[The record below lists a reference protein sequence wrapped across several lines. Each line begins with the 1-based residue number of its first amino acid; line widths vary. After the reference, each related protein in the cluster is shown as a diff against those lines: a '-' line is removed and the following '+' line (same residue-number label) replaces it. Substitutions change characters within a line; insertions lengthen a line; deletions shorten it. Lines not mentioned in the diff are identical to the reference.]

1 MSHFQAYKCEVNN
14 VEFVKKALT
23 EMGLGY
29 KENTTIIDYYK
40 QSRNVVLAVVDTNGK
55 LQPIGFQENAVDGKT
70 KLECVADWF
79 MTGFSE
85 KQFTNQVAQLH
96 DKYMV
101 IDMCESNGFSVDFE
115 SITHSDAGE
124 LELVASTW
132 S

>member
-14 VEFVKKALT
+14 VEFLKKALL
-23 EMGLGY
+23 EMGLGF
-29 KENTTIIDYYK
+29 KENTTVTDYYK
-40 QSRNVVLAVVDTNGK
+40 QTRNVRLAVLNKQGK
-55 LQPIGFQENAVDGKT
+55 LVPIGFQENVVNGKT

-101 IDMCESNGFSVDFE
+101 IDMCESNGFSIDYDT
-115 SITHSDAGE
+115 ITRNDKGE

-132 S
+132 N